1 VAAVG
6 WRFRKEPAGSRMFSL
21 LMALVLAVTVIII
34 PMFAPYNYVL
44 VLPSLLLLGENWS
57 QLWRRDVFAR
67 AGCLL
72 TVAAV
77 VWPWVAAIGLSV
89 ASIFL
94 SPQAV
99 QQYWRLPLYTSA
111 KTPLPIVCLI
121 PLSIL
126 IVSTWQESETP
137 ELEPEQRTGLVA

>member
-1 VAAVG
+1 
-6 WRFRKEPAGSRMFSL
+6 
-21 LMALVLAVTVIII
+21 
-34 PMFAPYNYVL
+34 FAPYNYVL

-72 TVAAV
+72 TAAAV

-126 IVSTWQESETP
+126 IVSIWQECATP
-137 ELEPEQRTGLVA
+137 ALRTVTRTRLVAWRHG